1 MVPQD
6 VAAELARAAAD
17 LDRGLLQPALER
29 VSAVVRQN
37 PDHPQAL
44 ALAGK
49 VAIFMRQP
57 ASGLAALQRCVAL
70 QPQSD
75 ARIWLSLCLEQLDRP
90 DDALAELNAAIAWLP
105 QTPGMRFAIG
115 LLHEK
120 LHRYDTADR
129 LYLAALAL
137 DPTHVES
144 QHHHGRVL
152 HAQGQFEAAIEAY
165 QVALGLCPA
174 KAGRYTDL
182 SSALSNLGRFDEA
195 CRAAEQAVALSPDS
209 ADAQNNLAHALLNLN
224 RSAEAIEPYERAT
237 ALRPGYAQA
246 HFGHALALLKSGNF
260 ARGWA
265 AYEWRWRDCQ
275 TPRTDLAVPAW
286 DGEALGGRTIL
297 LHAEQGFG
305 DTLQFVRLAPLVAA
319 QGGRVVLEVP
329 RALVRLL
336 GSVKG
341 VAEVIAGGDCL
352 PAIDL
357 HCPLASLTRVFSLR
371 HETIPARAY
380 IQVPPEENARQGGA
394 LRRQANG
401 TAGRRKLVVGLVWAG
416 DPRPHELSSNLVD
429 RRRSTTLDTF
439 APLFNVAGVTF
450 VSFQLGQ
457 ARQQIA
463 GCQRPLIDGMEGVTD
478 FLDTAARLAGVD
490 LLISVDTSMVH
501 LAGALGMPVWMLSRF
516 DGCWR
521 WLEERADSPWY
532 PSMRIFRQPTLGDWP
547 GVLAQAA
554 GALRTLVSDQRI
566 TA

>member
-1 MVPQD
+1 MVPLD
-6 VAAELARAAAD
+6 VTAELALATAD
-17 LDRGLLQPALER
+17 LDRGLLQSALER

-37 PDHPQAL
+37 PDDPQAL

-49 VAIFMRQP
+49 IAIFMRQP
-57 ASGLAALQRCVAL
+57 ASGLAALQRAVAL

-90 DDALAELNAAIAWLP
+90 DEALEQLDAAIACLP
-105 QTPGMRFAIG
+105 QTPGMHFAIG

-137 DPTHVES
+137 DPNHVDS

-152 HAQGQFEAAIEAY
+152 HAQGQLEAAIEAY
-165 QVALGLCPA
+165 QIALRLCPA
-174 KAGRYTDL
+174 TAGRYTDL

-195 CRAAEQAVALSPDS
+195 CWAAEQAVALAPGS
-209 ADAQNNLAHALLNLN
+209 ADAHNNLGHALLNLN
-224 RSAEAIEPYERAT
+224 RSAEAIEPYERAA

-246 HFGHALALLKSGNF
+246 HFGHALALLKSGDF
-260 ARGWA
+260 ERGWA

-305 DTLQFVRLAPLVAA
+305 DTLQFVRLAPVVAA
-319 QGGRVVLEVP
+319 RGGRVVLEVP

-341 VAEVIAGGDCL
+341 VAEVVAGGDPL

-357 HCPLASLTRVFSLR
+357 QCPLASLPRVCSPR
-371 HETIPARAY
+371 PETIPARPY
-380 IQVPPEENARQGGA
+380 IQVPPEENARQGAA
-394 LRRQANG
+394 LRRQAIG
-401 TAGRRKLVVGLVWAG
+401 PVERGELVVALVWAG
-416 DPRPHELSSNLVD
+416 DPRPHEMNSNLVD
-429 RRRSTTLDTF
+429 RRRSTTLETF
-439 APLFNVAGVTF
+439 APLFDVAGVTF
-450 VSFQLGQ
+450 VSLQLGP

-463 GCQRPLIDGMEGVTD
+463 GWGRPLIDGMEGVTD
-478 FLDTAARLAGVD
+478 FFDTAARLAGID

-501 LAGALGMPVWMLSRF
+501 LAGALGMPIWMLSRF

-521 WLEERADSPWY
+521 WLEGRADTPWY
-532 PSMRIFRQPTLGDWP
+532 PTMRIFRQPSLGDWP
-547 GVLAQAA
+547 GVVAQAA
-554 GALRTLVSDQRI
+554 GALRTMVSEQRI